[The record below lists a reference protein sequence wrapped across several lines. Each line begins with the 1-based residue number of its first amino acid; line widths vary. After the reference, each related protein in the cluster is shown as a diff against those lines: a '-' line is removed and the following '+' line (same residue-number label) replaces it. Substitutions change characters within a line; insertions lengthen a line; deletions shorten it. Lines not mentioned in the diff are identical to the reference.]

1 MNVYVHTCR
10 DAALLACLPA
20 CLHLQ
25 TPQLATSWK
34 SRQGA
39 KEGNVVPLWS
49 FRLVGNWCVCV
60 DHGSCRALPFS
71 CSVFVACLTHD
82 NCFPFCGHD
91 CWQDDALSSKPVL
104 SFGFLQVFEETV
116 DRRGKKKESQIQ
128 EKSCLSA
135 SSPACLNRS
144 HLHVVQQLSFSKTH
158 RPFNAGS
165 MEPYLRLSCRLA
177 QAPGGWW
184 LQSSPT
190 WYQC

>member
-20 CLHLQ
+20 LANNAIGHILKESPRSQGGQCCSALILSFGR
-25 TPQLATSWK
+25 QL
-34 SRQGA
+34 
-39 KEGNVVPLWS
+39 V
-49 FRLVGNWCVCV
+49 CVCV
-60 DHGSCRALPFS
+60 DHGSCRALWFS
-71 CSVFVACLTHD
+71 CSVFVACLAHD

-165 MEPYLRLSCRLA
+165 MEPYLRLSCRLV